1 MRTIFKKRNG
11 QVMVLSVLML
21 GGVLLGVSAL
31 AGLLMVYQ
39 IRQANDAVNSAR
51 AFFAADA
58 AMEWQT
64 YNIYKASTTPA
75 EPPLFTVS
83 GVTATATIIFP
94 PGEIVIRSQGFSG
107 KVVRALEAVLSE

>member
-1 MRTIFKKRNG
+1 
-11 QVMVLSVLML
+11 MVLSVLML

-31 AGLLMVYQ
+31 SGLLMVYQ
-39 IRQANDAVNSAR
+39 IRQANDAVNSAK
-51 AFFAADA
+51 ALFAADA

-75 EPPLFTVS
+75 EPPNFNDS
-83 GVTATATIIFP
+83 GVTATATILFQ
-94 PGEIVIRSQGFSG
+94 PGEPSEIIIRSQGFSG